1 MRWAGVWLAAAVAA
15 LAGCARTYEIRL
27 TRPLRAG
34 AEYRLEGTGEI
45 ARELSV
51 SSGAQTAQQ
60 EKSVRL
66 FALAARVRVLGVD
79 EKGRETQVSLLIEK
93 CVSDEDGKRCEL
105 LAQGTVVTGRVE
117 ERREVFAVEGAAVGT
132 EAQEALELFVSLAAG
147 GPTDDEVFGTPERVR
162 VGDVWPVNV
171 ASAAADARR
180 EGLPL
185 RDEDVSGQV
194 TLAETTAVDGVAC
207 LRLRG
212 VLAVAQASLPG
223 LPQGMDVRQG
233 ELRVEVSGVF
243 PVDTSEMRRASSVKQ
258 TLKVTAVGREAAT
271 GPVMTVDLV
280 MRRGSKLKLSPVE

>member
-1 MRWAGVWLAAAVAA
+1 M
-15 LAGCARTYEIRL
+15 
-27 TRPLRAG
+27 
-34 AEYRLEGTGEI
+34 
-45 ARELSV
+45 
-51 SSGAQTAQQ
+51 
-60 EKSVRL
+60 
-66 FALAARVRVLGVD
+66 
-79 EKGRETQVSLLIEK
+79 
-93 CVSDEDGKRCEL
+93 
-105 LAQGTVVTGRVE
+105 
-117 ERREVFAVEGAAVGT
+117 
-132 EAQEALELFVSLAAG
+132 
-147 GPTDDEVFGTPERVR
+147 
-162 VGDVWPVNV
+162 
-171 ASAAADARR
+171 
-180 EGLPL
+180 